1 MFEIVSRLV
10 LLFFLF
16 VMAWKD
22 YKTQLIEVWQLLLA
36 GVVGI
41 ILCTNQGR
49 VYQAIGGVFVG
60 GIILFVAWCTKEC
73 VGFGDGYLFM
83 VTGIFLGFTQNAALF
98 FASLV
103 LAGCYAIGCLVLKK
117 KKGDDRMALGP
128 FVLAAYVLFVL

>member
-22 YKTQLIEVWQLLLA
+22 YKTQLIEIWQLLIM
-36 GVVGI
+36 GVIGIVLCGNQGTLWQAMGGAFLGVI
-41 ILCTNQGR
+41 IL
-49 VYQAIGGVFVG
+49 
-60 GIILFVAWCTKEC
+60 LVAWCSKEY

-83 VTGIFLGFTQNAALF
+83 VTGIFLGVIQNFALF
-98 FASLV
+98 FASLF
-103 LAGCYAIGCLVLKK
+103 LAGSFAIACLVLKK

-128 FVLAAYVLFVL
+128 FVLTAYVLFIL